1 MSFTDRSNLRQPPLG
16 RRLRLGF
23 VGGGRGGLVGSWH
36 FSGARLSNHFD
47 VVAGALSSRPDTAAL
62 SAADWVIQ
70 ADRSY
75 TDYREMARAEAARPD
90 GIDAVAICTPNDSHA
105 GVAIAFLEAGID
117 VILDKPMTAMLPD
130 AEALVA
136 VQQKTGVS
144 LTMTYPFSHHAMV
157 RQARALVDEGALG
170 RIAQVHVEYLQDWN
184 LAAQALDGAP
194 WRQNPLRVGRSSIVG
209 DIGTHAYHLLH
220 TVTGLDVASLR
231 ADMFTCGGAKP
242 QPDTAH
248 IGLKLS
254 NGAPATMQLSN
265 AAIGQY
271 CALRIR
277 VWGDKGALDWDQ
289 EKPEELR
296 FTPARA
302 EERIFRR
309 GAAQGIRPAAEAL
322 IHLPRGHGETLT
334 DAWANLYAEAG
345 LVIAARRSG
354 RDLGQASTR
363 LSGVA
368 DGLRGMNFVEACA
381 DSHEAGGIWTQ
392 MADRD

>member
-36 FSGARLSNHFD
+36 FSGARLSNHFE
-47 VVAGALSSRPDTAAL
+47 VVAGALSSCPETAAL
-62 SAADWVIQ
+62 SAADWVIP

-75 TDYREMARAEAARPD
+75 NDFREMARAEAARPD
-90 GIDAVAICTPNDSHA
+90 GIEAVAICTPNDSHA
-105 GVAIAFLEAGID
+105 AVAIAFLEAGID
-117 VILDKPMTAMLPD
+117 VILDKPMTARLAD
-130 AEALVA
+130 AEALA
-136 VQQKTGVS
+136 AAQKKTGVS
-144 LTMTYPFSHHAMV
+144 LNMTYPFSHHAMV

-184 LAAQALDGAP
+184 LAGQPEDGAP
-194 WRQNPLRVGRSSIVG
+194 WRQDPARVGRSSIVG
-209 DIGTHAYHLLH
+209 DIGTHAFHLLQS
-220 TVTGLDVASLR
+220 VTGLDVASLR
-231 ADMFTCGGAKP
+231 ADMFVCGGAKP

-248 IGLKLS
+248 IGLKLT

-271 CALRIR
+271 CGLRIR

-296 FTPARA
+296 FTPLEA
-302 EERIFRR
+302 EERNFRR
-309 GAAQGIRPAAEAL
+309 GAGQGIRPSAAAL

-345 LVIAARRSG
+345 VVIAARRSG
-354 RDLGQASTR
+354 RDLGQSETR
-363 LSGVA
+363 LSGVE
-368 DGLRGMNFVEACA
+368 DGLKGMDFTEACA
-381 DSHEAGGIWTQ
+381 DSHAAGGIWTG
-392 MADRD
+392 MADRS

>member
-47 VVAGALSSRPDTAAL
+47 VVAGALSSRPENAAL
-62 SAADWVIQ
+62 SAADWVIP

-75 TDYREMARAEAARPD
+75 TDYRAMARAEAARPD

-105 GVAIAFLEAGID
+105 AVAIAFLEAGID
-117 VILDKPMTAMLPD
+117 VILDKPMTAMLAE

-136 VQQKTGVS
+136 VQKRTGVS

-170 RIAQVHVEYLQDWN
+170 RITQVHVEYLQDWN
-184 LAAQALDGAP
+184 LAAQAPDGAP
-194 WRQNPLRVGRSSIVG
+194 WRQDPKRVGRSSIVG

-220 TVTGLDVASLR
+220 SVTGLDVARLR
-231 ADMFTCGGAKP
+231 ADMFVCGGAKP

-265 AAIGQY
+265 AAVGQY

-296 FTPARA
+296 FTPAEA

-309 GAAQGIRPAAEAL
+309 GAAQGIRAQAEAL

-345 LVIAARRSG
+345 IMIAARRSG
-354 RDLGQASTR
+354 RDLGQALTR
-363 LSGVA
+363 LSGVE
-368 DGLRGMNFVEACA
+368 DGLRGMDFVEACA